1 LVGFF
6 APQKN
11 PPYSGG
17 IILMQ
22 SENTDER
29 VGWVRE
35 RSELS
40 HHWEHPIGG
49 IFCSA
54 KEPTLLGWNHLNAK

>member
-1 LVGFF
+1 
-6 APQKN
+6 
-11 PPYSGG
+11 
-17 IILMQ
+17 MQ